1 MANVGLIINTPTQ
14 YMTYYVMM
22 MQWYKENPS
31 DGLRVARAMRVGIPV
46 KHDTRLVA
54 GEVLGHA
61 VPEADREIS
70 ALN

>member
-14 YMTYYVMM
+14 YMSYYLMM

-31 DGLRVARAMRVGIPV
+31 DGLRVARAMRVGLPL
-46 KHDTRLVA
+46 KDDTRLVD
-54 GEVLGHA
+54 GEILGHA
-61 VPEADREIS
+61 VPEADREIF